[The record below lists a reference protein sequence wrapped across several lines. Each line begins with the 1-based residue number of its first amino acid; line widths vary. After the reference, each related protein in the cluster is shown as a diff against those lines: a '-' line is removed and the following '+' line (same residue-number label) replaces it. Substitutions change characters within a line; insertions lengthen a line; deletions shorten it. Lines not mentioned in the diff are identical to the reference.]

1 MLRTFALLGMTFVVG
16 CGARS
21 SLLDGTG
28 EGGASPTTDAVVAP
42 VGATASS
49 GSTGGF
55 MPCTELTVREAT
67 VLFDSIDGRPAH
79 DAALLAGA
87 PGATL
92 AARFAGPPDSG
103 TDSLVHAALDA
114 WTAWPPP
121 HATPQGTNNSV
132 WSAAPAY
139 TSHPDG
145 TFDLSFVDGMG
156 CLQMLGAG
164 LEPEV
169 EYDDVY
175 PFFSYAGQGCSR
187 RPLAVAYEP
196 EVQYIVA
203 TAVQPPGLPDA
214 SWTLE
219 TLRIEDFN
227 HDLWYELPACGVIPP
242 SADLQLLG
250 DRVVLAT
257 SNASPSFVCE
267 QLFWLPRYL
276 AVGFADDAAP
286 AFTAEGF
293 DEIVGVELLAG
304 AQGPW
309 VLYRESGASALQS
322 PPVVAQALDAALQP
336 TLVPFEA
343 TGPGLS
349 RFSATELAGG
359 GFVIVSDESSDSVI
373 VRAFDATGAKL
384 AEVEVPTPDDAQER
398 LAVVASP
405 EGDSALVAWTAGPAP
420 QRVLGARID
429 CLRD

>member
-1 MLRTFALLGMTFVVG
+1 MLRALGFFGMVASVG

-21 SLLDGTG
+21 SLLDATG
-28 EGGASPTTDAVVAP
+28 EGGTSPTTGAVVAP
-42 VGATASS
+42 VGATASN

-67 VLFDSIDGRPAH
+67 VLLDAIDGRPAH
-79 DAALLAGA
+79 DAALLAG
-87 PGATL
+87 PSGATL
-92 AARFAGPPDSG
+92 AARFAGPPDTG

-114 WTAWPPP
+114 WSTWPPP
-121 HATPQGTNNSV
+121 QATPQGTNSSV
-132 WSAAPAY
+132 WSVAPAY

-164 LEPEV
+164 LEPQV

-175 PFFSYAGQGCSR
+175 PFFSYAGQGCGR

-196 EVQYIVA
+196 DVQYIVA
-203 TAVQPPGLPDA
+203 SAVQPAGLPDA

-219 TLRIEDFN
+219 TLRIEDFV
-227 HDLWYELPACGVIPP
+227 HDLWYELPACGVLPP
-242 SADLQLLG
+242 AADLQQLG

-257 SNASPSFVCE
+257 SNATPSFVCE
-267 QLFWLPRYL
+267 ELFWLPRYL
-276 AVGFADDAAP
+276 AVGFADNAAP
-286 AFTAEGF
+286 AFTVEGF

-322 PPVVAQALDAALQP
+322 PPVLAQALDAALQP
-336 TLVPFEA
+336 VLLPFEA

-349 RFSATELAGG
+349 RFAASELPGG
-359 GFVIVSDESSDSVI
+359 GFVIVSDESSGSVI

-405 EGDSALVAWTAGPAP
+405 DGEAVLVAWTAGPAP

-429 CLRD
+429 CLLD